1 MSTTLPILQNTC
13 ISFGFFDGV
22 HKGHSDLLTFML
34 ANKEGLSSVVLAFD
48 PKKEILM
55 DEKILSTAK
64 EKKYL
69 LQTFDL
75 DHVFSYPLT
84 SENFRCDPDTFIK
97 DVLVDTLGAKK
108 IVAGT
113 TCQFLGGGNITHL
126 RNGAK
131 KWGYTL
137 LELQPTSDIDTESIK
152 IALQN
157 GDLQAANN
165 LLGHPYLIL
174 GKVIHGKALGRTV
187 GMPTANLSYSKRKFL
202 PRIGV
207 YGTFSKMKSDL
218 MVKGLTNIGT
228 RPSVDTLSN
237 LSIETFLLDFSD
249 DLYEKTFSIELYA
262 FIRGVIKF
270 DNLAQVKN
278 QVDKDIQTF
287 NKILKN

>member
-1 MSTTLPILQNTC
+1 MSDSLPTLKNTC
-13 ISFGFFDGV
+13 IAFGFFDGV

-34 ANKEGLSSVVLAFD
+34 KNSDDLSSLVLTFE
-48 PKKEILM
+48 PKSEVLL
-55 DEKILSTAK
+55 DEKVLSTAK

-69 LQTFDL
+69 LKTFEL
-75 DHVFSYPLT
+75 DHVISYPLT
-84 SENFRCDPDTFIK
+84 RENSQCDPDTFIK
-97 DVLVDTLGAKK
+97 EVLVDTLGAKK

-113 TCQFLGGGNITHL
+113 TCRFLGGGNITHL

-137 LELQPTSDIDTESIK
+137 LEFSPVSDIDDKKIK
-152 IALQN
+152 EALQI
-157 GDLQAANN
+157 GDLQTVNE

-207 YGTFSKMKSDL
+207 YGTFSKMKNNL
-218 MVKGLTNIGT
+218 VVKGLTNIGT
-228 RPSVDTLSN
+228 RPSVDTLNN

-249 DLYEKTFSIELYA
+249 DLYEKPFNIELHT

-270 DNLAQVKN
+270 NGLAQVKE

-287 NKILKN
+287 ANILKK